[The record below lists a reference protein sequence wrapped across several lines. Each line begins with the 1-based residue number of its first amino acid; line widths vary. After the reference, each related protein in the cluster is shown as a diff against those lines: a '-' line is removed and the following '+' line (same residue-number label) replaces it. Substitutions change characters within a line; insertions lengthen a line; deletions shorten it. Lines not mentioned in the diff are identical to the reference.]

1 MPRLLYAFLL
11 LALVLSIAGCNNGG
25 DIQLTLVSENLALS
39 TQIADIRSTATYA
52 ADKLNMTAE
61 YLQTAVTQVAIDNQL
76 LSITLAASGVNAAN
90 VTPGA
95 FVPTPLP
102 TGDNV
107 QTVNGNTP
115 LTTED
120 VNSGVP
126 QATSLDTPAAG
137 TGTPSLYN
145 VVLAEGVGS
154 NDCALAAVSSFPS
167 TTQQIYVVATAANI
181 ASGTKL
187 SSHWYSAGTEVVFHD
202 FTPDFNIEQ
211 NCIWFYIDQTDTPFT
226 PGTWSVQLDINDQP
240 AGSPVSFTI
249 TG

>member
-1 MPRLLYAFLL
+1 MPRLFYAFLL
-11 LALVLSIAGCNNGG
+11 LAILLGMAGCNNGG

-61 YLQTAVTQVAIDNQL
+61 YLQTAVTQVALDNQL
-76 LSITLAASGVNAAN
+76 LSVTLTASGVDAAR
-90 VTPGA
+90 VTSGA
-95 FVPTPLP
+95 IGPTPLP
-102 TGDNV
+102 SDI
-107 QTVNGNTP
+107 QAASGNTP

-126 QATSLDTPAAG
+126 QDTSLNTPAG
-137 TGTPSLYN
+137 SVEPSLYN
-145 VVLAEGVGS
+145 IVLAEGVGS

-187 SSHWYSAGTEVVFHD
+187 SSHWYNEGTEVAFHD

-226 PGTWSVQLDINDQP
+226 VGTWSVQLDINDQP
-240 AGSPVSFTI
+240 AGSPVAFSI